1 MLSQIPGISNITANE
16 IMQEYKTINKLLE
29 ELKKNPNIL
38 DNIKIGKRKISK
50 SALLNLNKYL
60 IIE

>member
-29 ELKKNPNIL
+29 ELKK
-38 DNIKIGKRKISK
+38 S
-50 SALLNLNKYL
+50 
-60 IIE
+60 